1 MLKLCWSRH
10 SLRRA
15 SPFTYHINIGNWGPV
30 INLSEVLR
38 AKKKK
43 KVCLKPYMIS
53 KDDFSTILSMFIELF
68 KKTGPFAQMFA
79 SCTLPRL
86 LLTHLLSFSAKT
98 EENFSWATH
107 NTGLMLHLV
116 EGLDPSYLWT
126 ILLVFREVSVFRHL
140 WQPSSQFN

>member
-68 KKTGPFAQMFA
+68 KKTEKNWALCSNVCVMYLTQTTADTFAIFLSQNWREFQL
-79 SCTLPRL
+79 SNPQYRLDVTPCGRLGSLLPL
-86 LLTHLLSFSAKT
+86 
-98 EENFSWATH
+98 N
-107 NTGLMLHLV
+107 N
-116 EGLDPSYLWT
+116 
-126 ILLVFREVSVFRHL
+126 SVGV
-140 WQPSSQFN
+140 